1 MKFDVDPDDDKENV
15 VPAQGGK
22 APLLRAARPAGAEPR
37 APEAGDAAAAPCASR
52 ADGAATP
59 VKAFTTADQGA
70 PEDLWTPDSH
80 AILIKSE
87 EYYEEFTPAK
97 NGKAAATVDK
107 IDRYLARPTAAGG
120 KRVGPQIHLPE
131 R

>member
-1 MKFDVDPDDDKENV
+1 MPPKAREV
-15 VPAQGGK
+15 VAEVN
-22 APLLRAARPAGAEPR
+22 AARRLQAASGEGPG
-37 APEAGDAAAAPCASR
+37 EAGDAAAAPSASR

-120 KRVGPQIHLPE
+120 KRVGPQIRPE